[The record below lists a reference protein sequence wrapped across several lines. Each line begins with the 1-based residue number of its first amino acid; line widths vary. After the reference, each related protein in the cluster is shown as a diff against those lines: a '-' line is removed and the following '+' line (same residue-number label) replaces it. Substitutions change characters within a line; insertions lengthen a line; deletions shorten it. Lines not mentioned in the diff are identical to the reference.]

1 MQLKGTHTLP
11 AAREQL
17 WQHLMDPDFL
27 ARVTPGVTRLERNG
41 SDDSFEAIVDIK
53 MGPVKGSFSGDL
65 ALREKEQPS
74 SFLLDVAQQSKIGN
88 VSATI
93 KLELVVV
100 DGNSTTM
107 SFNGKAK
114 LSGLL
119 ARTGQRV
126 LSGVANTLTKQFF
139 AAVEKELAKTTPEG

>member
-11 AAREQL
+11 AARGQL
-17 WQHLMDPDFL
+17 WNHLMDPEFL
-27 ARVTPGVTRLERNG
+27 ARVTPGVTRLERTG
-41 SDDSFEAIVDIK
+41 DDTYEAIADIK

-65 ALREKEQPS
+65 AIKDKQEPG
-74 SFLLDVAQQSKIGN
+74 SFVLEVSQKSKIGN

-93 KLELVVV
+93 DLALESA
-100 DGNSTTM
+100 DENSTVMT
-107 SFNGKAK
+107 FDGKAK

-119 ARTGQRV
+119 ARMGQRV

-139 AAVEKELAKTTPEG
+139 AALEEELSKTA

>member
-27 ARVTPGVTRLERNG
+27 ARVTPGVTRLERTG
-41 SDDSFEAIVDIK
+41 DDTYEAIADIK

-65 ALREKEQPS
+65 SIRDKQEPA
-74 SFLLDVAQQSKIGN
+74 SFVLEVTQKSKIGN

-93 KLELVVV
+93 DLNLQDAE
-100 DGNSTTM
+100 GQSTVM
-107 SFNGKAK
+107 SFDGKAK
-114 LSGLL
+114 MSGLL
-119 ARTGQRV
+119 ARMGQRV
-126 LSGVANTLTKQFF
+126 LSGVASTLTKQFF
-139 AAVEKELAKTTPEG
+139 ASLEEELQKSV

>member
-17 WQHLMDPDFL
+17 WNHLMDPEFL
-27 ARVTPGVTRLERNG
+27 ARVTPGVTRLERTG
-41 SDDSFEAIVDIK
+41 DDTYEAIADIK

-65 ALREKEQPS
+65 AIKDKQEPG
-74 SFLLDVAQQSKIGN
+74 SFVLEVSQKSKIGN

-93 KLELVVV
+93 DLALEPA
-100 DGNSTTM
+100 DENSTVMT
-107 SFNGKAK
+107 FDGKAK

-119 ARTGQRV
+119 ARMGQRV

-139 AAVEKELAKTTPEG
+139 AALEEELSKTA

>member
-17 WQHLMDPDFL
+17 WNHLMDPEFL
-27 ARVTPGVTRLERNG
+27 ARVTPGVTRLERTG
-41 SDDSFEAIVDIK
+41 DDTYEAIADIK

-65 ALREKEQPS
+65 AIKDKQEPG
-74 SFLLDVAQQSKIGN
+74 SFVLEVSQKSKIGN

-93 KLELVVV
+93 DLALEPA
-100 DGNSTTM
+100 DENSTVMT
-107 SFNGKAK
+107 FNGKAK

-119 ARTGQRV
+119 ARMGQRV

-139 AAVEKELAKTTPEG
+139 AALEEELSKTA

>member
-17 WQHLMDPDFL
+17 WNHLMDPEFL
-27 ARVTPGVTRLERNG
+27 ARVTPGVTRLERTG
-41 SDDSFEAIVDIK
+41 DDTYEAIADIK

-65 ALREKEQPS
+65 AIKDKQEPG
-74 SFLLDVAQQSKIGN
+74 SFVLEVSQKSKIGN

-93 KLELVVV
+93 DLALEPA
-100 DGNSTTM
+100 DENSTVMT
-107 SFNGKAK
+107 FDGKAK

-119 ARTGQRV
+119 ARMGQRM
-126 LSGVANTLTKQFF
+126 GCARTL
-139 AAVEKELAKTTPEG
+139 LP

>member
-11 AAREQL
+11 AARGQL
-17 WQHLMDPDFL
+17 WNHLMDPEFL
-27 ARVTPGVTRLERNG
+27 ARVTPGVTRLERTG
-41 SDDSFEAIVDIK
+41 DDTYEAIADIK

-65 ALREKEQPS
+65 AIKDKQEPG
-74 SFLLDVAQQSKIGN
+74 SFVLEVSQKSKIGN

-93 KLELVVV
+93 DLALEPA
-100 DGNSTTM
+100 DENSTVMT
-107 SFNGKAK
+107 FDGKAK

-119 ARTGQRV
+119 ARMGQRV

-139 AAVEKELAKTTPEG
+139 AALEEELSKTA

>member
-11 AAREQL
+11 AARGQL
-17 WQHLMDPDFL
+17 WNHLMDPEFL
-27 ARVTPGVTRLERNG
+27 ARVTPGVTRLERTG
-41 SDDSFEAIVDIK
+41 DDTYEAIADIK

-65 ALREKEQPS
+65 AIKDKQEPG
-74 SFLLDVAQQSKIGN
+74 SFVLEVSQKSKIGN

-93 KLELVVV
+93 DLALEPA
-100 DGNSTTM
+100 DENSTVMT
-107 SFNGKAK
+107 FNGKAK

-119 ARTGQRV
+119 ARMGQRV

-139 AAVEKELAKTTPEG
+139 AALEEELSKTA

>member
-11 AAREQL
+11 AARGQL
-17 WQHLMDPDFL
+17 WNHLMDPEFL
-27 ARVTPGVTRLERNG
+27 ARVTPGVTRLERTG
-41 SDDSFEAIVDIK
+41 DDTYEAIADIK

-65 ALREKEQPS
+65 AIKDKQEPG
-74 SFLLDVAQQSKIGN
+74 SFVLEVSQKSKIGN

-93 KLELVVV
+93 DLALESA
-100 DGNSTTM
+100 DENSTVMT
-107 SFNGKAK
+107 FNGKAK

-119 ARTGQRV
+119 ARMGQRV

-139 AAVEKELAKTTPEG
+139 AALEEELSKTA